1 MKANKKEKNP
11 YKSIDQLGDKWE
23 KYSRNITKILL
34 KNVCKVLK
42 LEKLKKSQADQ
53 ALIFKGRIQYNPE
66 TGKPI
71 SVAEWKKLENAIMKY
86 LGVEKQFIEERMT
99 EESYWLGNIL
109 SRMDKEN
116 REKTELKDIAM
127 GKKDWQ
133 DYNYINQDM
142 DMLGMAQTQ
151 CGIYIQNISERS
163 RNKIQNILI
172 EGIKNNKT
180 KNEVF
185 QDLWD
190 LENIINVDFDRI
202 VRTETAAN
210 SNNGLLL
217 STLRANPDETVF
229 MKGLSSPGAC
239 EHCLRLVNEKIVV
252 LAEGPIE
259 RKTSVEIERIEYP
272 LLWPGKSNYG
282 KKPKDYEVASI
293 IHVHCRCTWSPWSLQ
308 LEHLLNRQ
316 KNENDKRNNF

>member
-1 MKANKKEKNP
+1 MKTNKKENSP
-11 YKSIDQLGDKWE
+11 YKSIDQLGDKWQ
-23 KYSRNITKILL
+23 KYSQNVTEILL

-42 LEKLKKSQADQ
+42 LEKLKKSQADE

-71 SVAEWKKLENAIMKY
+71 SAAEWKKLEDAIAKY

-127 GKKDWQ
+127 GKKDWH
-133 DYNYINQDM
+133 DYNYTSQDM
-142 DMLGMAQTQ
+142 DMLEMAKTQ

-163 RNKIQNILI
+163 KNKIQTILI

-180 KNEVF
+180 KNEIF
-185 QDLWD
+185 QDIWD
-190 LENIINVDFDRI
+190 LSEVINVDFDRI
-202 VRTETAAN
+202 IQTETAAN

-217 STLRANPDETVF
+217 STLRSSPGETVF

-239 EHCLRLVNEKIVV
+239 EHCLRLVSEKIVV
-252 LAEGPIE
+252 LVEGPIE
-259 RKTSVEIERIEYP
+259 GETSVLIDGIKYP
-272 LLWPGKSNYG
+272 FLWPGKSNYG
-282 KKPKDYEVASI
+282 LKPKDYEVGSI

-308 LEHLLNRQ
+308 LEHLLNRS
-316 KNENDKRNNF
+316 KK